1 MPQNGG
7 MSERLALVTGAN
19 GFVGRALVDQLKS
32 NGWRVRA
39 ALRNTA
45 AGNWDECVAVGD
57 LALRPDWRA
66 AVEGVDAVFHLAAR
80 VHVMHETHADPLAA
94 FMAVNRDATLLLLEA
109 AEAAN
114 VRRLIHLS
122 TLKVLGDESPTGR
135 PFCDDDSP
143 APPDAYGRSKLEAEA
158 LLAVGAHRVEPVIV
172 RPPLVYGPGVG
183 ANFRRVL
190 DWVARGVPLPFG
202 AIENR
207 RSLVYVG
214 HLAEALV
221 RLADAEGV
229 AGRRFLIDD
238 GRPVSTPEL
247 LRAVARAMNRPSRL
261 IPVPPAML
269 RIALAAV
276 GLGAEAQRLTGSLE
290 VDANPLFEAL
300 NWRPGVDLDS
310 ALKRTIAGV

>member
-1 MPQNGG
+1 MQQNGA

-32 NGWRVRA
+32 RGWRVRA

-45 AGNWDECVAVGD
+45 AGAWDECVAVGD
-57 LALRPDWRA
+57 LALGPDWHA
-66 AVEGVDAVFHLAAR
+66 AVQGVDTIFHLAAR
-80 VHVMHETHADPLAA
+80 VHVMRETQADPLAA
-94 FMAVNRDATLLLLEA
+94 FMAVNRDATLSLLDT
-109 AEAAN
+109 AEGAS
-114 VRRLIHLS
+114 VRRFVHLS
-122 TLKVLGDESPTGR
+122 TLKVLGDESPAGR
-135 PFCDDDSP
+135 PFRDSDSP

-183 ANFRRVL
+183 ANFRRML

-207 RSLVYVG
+207 RSLVYVE

-238 GRPVSTPEL
+238 GKPVSTPEL
-247 LRAVARAMNRPSRL
+247 LRAIARAMNRSPRL
-261 IPVPPAML
+261 LPVPPAFL
-269 RIALAAV
+269 RIALSAV
-276 GLGAEAQRLTGSLE
+276 GLGAEAMRLTGSLE

-300 NWRPGVDLDS
+300 GWRPGVDLDT
-310 ALKRTIAGV
+310 ALRRTIAGA